1 MPLVFPMA
9 LSACKKKAALLTL
22 AGATMGTTFSIR
34 AVDPTGAVTQDE
46 MQVAVTRALED
57 VDRRMSNWRADSEI
71 SQFNAMRDG
80 SVITMSPELAEVMNA
95 AVQVNAA
102 SEGRFDTSMGPLI
115 ELWGF
120 GAPGTPSMPSAN
132 EIAARKSLSGHE
144 NSLRIEADTMGK
156 TRNDV
161 QIYLAGI
168 GKGYGADHV
177 GRALETL
184 GLVDYMVEIGGDL
197 VAKGRNPDGVPWQ
210 IGIESPNP
218 ADRGV
223 VSVVGLSDMGLATSG
238 DYRNYFEVDGKRYS
252 HLIDPSTGYPVEH
265 ATTSATVL
273 AENAMLADAWS
284 TAMLILGRERGLEVA
299 AAHSVAVQFVD
310 KDLSSAHH
318 GFKTYESDA
327 FKTLTS

>member
-9 LSACKKKAALLTL
+9 LSACKKKAELRTF
-22 AGATMGTTFSIR
+22 AGATMGTTFSMR
-34 AVDPTGAVTQDE
+34 AVDPTGAGTQDE

-120 GAPGTPSMPSAN
+120 GAPGAPSMPSAN

-156 TRNDV
+156 TRDDV

-218 ADRGV
+218 AHRGV
-223 VSVVGLSDMGLATSG
+223 LSVVGLSDMGLATSG
-238 DYRNYFEVDGKRYS
+238 DYRNYFEVD
-252 HLIDPSTGYPVEH
+252 
-265 ATTSATVL
+265 
-273 AENAMLADAWS
+273 
-284 TAMLILGRERGLEVA
+284 
-299 AAHSVAVQFVD
+299 
-310 KDLSSAHH
+310 
-318 GFKTYESDA
+318 
-327 FKTLTS
+327 